1 MDYNIIVA
9 HFEKPLPRRR
19 IVSFIFIYLLFV
31 GLSSCALPPNPANAP
46 AIPSPAATDTFSNTT
61 EVTHTL
67 ESPTIDFTLT
77 PTEFQPQIP
86 VDTLPPT
93 EEQLVKETPEMGL
106 PTVDIPTDEGTPQP
120 TPTTARKYPAP
131 MIMIESPGPLSK
143 LITPILLQGSFNPGE
158 DGMLYVELF
167 STEGS
172 LVGRQVLD
180 YKKMTYAK
188 AYVTDSIPFDIDAA
202 GTFARL
208 VVSTR
213 DKYERFS
220 AVASVDLI
228 LLQMGSNIFTP
239 PSIQEEPYVI
249 QSPKTDEVIQ
259 GGVVRVYGVFKPVS
273 NSPLLFQLTGPSRE
287 ILGNNSFF
295 FAPMT
300 ADQTYSVFVV
310 DINYSVPSAT
320 DVRLSIYQ
328 NSDNR
333 IPGIVWLTSEKITL
347 SP

>member
-1 MDYNIIVA
+1 MDYNTIVA

-31 GLSSCALPPNPANAP
+31 GLSSCALPPNPANTP
-46 AIPSPAATDTFSNTT
+46 AIPSSAATDTTSNTPK
-61 EVTHTL
+61 VTYTL
-67 ESPTIDFTLT
+67 ESPTVDFTLT

-93 EEQLVKETPEMGL
+93 EEQLVTETPEMGL

-188 AYVTDSIPFDIDAA
+188 AYVTDSIPFDIEAA

-208 VVSTR
+208 VVSTH
-213 DKYERFS
+213 DKFQRKS

-228 LLQMGSNIFTP
+228 LLQMGSNILMP
-239 PSIQEEPYVI
+239 PSILEEPYVI
-249 QSPKTDEVIQ
+249 QSPKPDEVIK
-259 GGVVRVYGVFKPVS
+259 GGVARVYGVFKPVT
-273 NSPLLFQLTGPSRE
+273 NSPLLFQLIGSTGE
-287 ILGNNSFF
+287 ILGTQSFL

-300 ADQTYSVFVV
+300 ADQAYAKFVV
-310 DINYSVPSAT
+310 DISYSVAGNT
-320 DVRLSIYQ
+320 DARLSIYQ

-333 IPGIVWLTSEKITL
+333 IPGVVWWTSEEVTL